1 FRRLVASVAR
11 RRRRAPPGLPLWA
24 ARGGGRRESPPRGPA
39 GQPGG
44 EARLEAQRR
53 RRRRRKGRKRR
64 RTTTTRRAQ
73 IQRGLWRPGLDGCPP
88 QTAGEERSGCLLP
101 DRASARTVASREE
114 GEPLDRRRRR
124 RVGRRLK
131 KSGRWG
137 SRNTYVQR
145 PMCIRRRTHRLLA
158 TAGAQA
164 ASAAHGTEHAE
175 GDRARARSYVRAI
188 RPLPFRFC
196 LRPSALRGLRPTHPF
211 WGSIVGS
218 PWQSPWHLAPLAAA

>member
-1 FRRLVASVAR
+1 GGRGGGGGR
-11 RRRRAPPGLPLWA
+11 GG
-24 ARGGGRRESPPRGPA
+24 RGGGRRRRGAPRYSGA
-39 GQPGG
+39 SGGQ
-44 EARLEAQRR
+44 AWTAAHRRL
-53 RRRRRKGRKRR
+53 
-64 RTTTTRRAQ
+64 
-73 IQRGLWRPGLDGCPP
+73 RG
-88 QTAGEERSGCLLP
+88 RSGAGASSRTGP
-101 DRASARTVASREE
+101 PPAPWRAGRRENRSIA
-114 GEPLDRRRRR
+114 GGGGGGGGGGGRGGGGG
-124 RVGRRLK
+124 VGRRLK

>member
-1 FRRLVASVAR
+1 FPSAR
-11 RRRRAPPGLPLWA
+11 RQCSSQASACSPGAPSLGSP
-24 ARGGGRRESPPRGPA
+24 GGGAEREPAERSGGAAWGGGSSRGPA
-39 GQPGG
+39 EEEEEEEEEEDWEEWG
-44 EARLEAQRR
+44 
-53 RRRRRKGRKRR
+53 
-64 RTTTTRRAQ
+64 
-73 IQRGLWRPGLDGCPP
+73 
-88 QTAGEERSGCLLP
+88 AGEERSACLLP
-101 DRASARTVASREE
+101 DRASARTVASKEE
-114 GEPLDRRRRR
+114 GEPLDRR
-124 RVGRRLK
+124 
-131 KSGRWG
+131 

>member
-53 RRRRRKGRKRR
+53 
-64 RTTTTRRAQ
+64 
-73 IQRGLWRPGLDGCPP
+73 
-88 QTAGEERSGCLLP
+88 
-101 DRASARTVASREE
+101 
-114 GEPLDRRRRR
+114 RRRRR

>member
-1 FRRLVASVAR
+1 FPSAR
-11 RRRRAPPGLPLWA
+11 RQCSSQASACSPGAPSLGSP
-24 ARGGGRRESPPRGPA
+24 GGGAEREPAERSGGAAWGGGSSRGPA
-39 GQPGG
+39 EEEEEEREEEEEEEEEGCM
-44 EARLEAQRR
+44 RLDFNRR
-53 RRRRRKGRKRR
+53 SLMVPK
-64 RTTTTRRAQ
+64 
-73 IQRGLWRPGLDGCPP
+73 DGCP
-88 QTAGEERSGCLLP
+88 A
-101 DRASARTVASREE
+101 
-114 GEPLDRRRRR
+114 
-124 RVGRRLK
+124 
-131 KSGRWG
+131 
-137 SRNTYVQR
+137 
-145 PMCIRRRTHRLLA
+145 RTHRLLA

>member
-1 FRRLVASVAR
+1 FPSAR
-11 RRRRAPPGLPLWA
+11 RQCSSQASACSPGAPSLGSP
-24 ARGGGRRESPPRGPA
+24 GGGAEREPAERSGGAAWGGGSSRGPA
-39 GQPGG
+39 EEEEEEEGCM
-44 EARLEAQRR
+44 RLDFNRR
-53 RRRRRKGRKRR
+53 SLMVPK
-64 RTTTTRRAQ
+64 
-73 IQRGLWRPGLDGCPP
+73 DGCPALP
-88 QTAGEERSGCLLP
+88 Q
-101 DRASARTVASREE
+101 ASR
-114 GEPLDRRRRR
+114 GGAYTHRSDA
-124 RVGRRLK
+124 VGRHI
-131 KSGRWG
+131 
-137 SRNTYVQR
+137 NTYVQR

>member
-1 FRRLVASVAR
+1 RRGSLGGRLVSRPSGGGGGGGGGGGLGGVGSGGGAERVPPPR
-11 RRRRAPPGLPLWA
+11 PGLRPH
-24 ARGGGRRESPPRGPA
+24 RGEQGGGRT
-39 GQPGG
+39 
-44 EARLEAQRR
+44 AR
-53 RRRRRKGRKRR
+53 
-64 RTTTTRRAQ
+64 
-73 IQRGLWRPGLDGCPP
+73 
-88 QTAGEERSGCLLP
+88 S
-101 DRASARTVASREE
+101 
-114 GEPLDRRRRR
+114 
-124 RVGRRLK
+124 RLK

>member
-53 RRRRRKGRKRR
+53 RRRRRTGRSGERGRSGARASSQTGPPPAPWRARR
-64 RTTTTRRAQ
+64 RENRS
-73 IQRGLWRPGLDGCPP
+73 I
-88 QTAGEERSGCLLP
+88 AGVG
-101 DRASARTVASREE
+101 
-114 GEPLDRRRRR
+114 GGGGGGGGG
-124 RVGRRLK
+124 VGRRLK